1 MEKKKLS
8 FNYDLTALPEY
19 NSYGSDMLIKSILGL
34 TLPSYST
41 IKANLKGTTQKVG
54 WLENDIVL
62 QNESCGWNPTGD
74 TVQNLV
80 TIDLCNKKIN
90 QSLCAYDLYD
100 TYLSQSLSN
109 ANFQESVPFE
119 EVIMTDISNRVA
131 NKIEKALWNN
141 STATGATEYN
151 NQCFDGLVRLITSGN
166 GATQIAY
173 TASTASNGLDVF
185 TKIYENIPANVLH
198 RDDLVIYT
206 SYSNYRA
213 LVSSMRNNS
222 YINLF
227 TADFGGVAS
236 GEQWA
241 LTLPGTNVKVV
252 PTVGL
257 DGVSA
262 YYAGAS
268 QYIMVGMNA
277 ELQTIKAMYDPFVDE
292 IKINLHT
299 SYGVGVFDPASFCVC
314 K

>member
-62 QNESCGWNPTGD
+62 QDESCGWNPTGD

-185 TKIYENIPANVLH
+185 TSIYENIPANVLH

-277 ELQTIKAMYDPFVDE
+277 ELQTIKALYDPFVDE

-299 SYGVGVFDPASFCVC
+299 SYGIGVFDPASFCVC

>member
-62 QNESCGWNPTGD
+62 QDESCGWNPTGD

-185 TKIYENIPANVLH
+185 TSIYENIPANVLH